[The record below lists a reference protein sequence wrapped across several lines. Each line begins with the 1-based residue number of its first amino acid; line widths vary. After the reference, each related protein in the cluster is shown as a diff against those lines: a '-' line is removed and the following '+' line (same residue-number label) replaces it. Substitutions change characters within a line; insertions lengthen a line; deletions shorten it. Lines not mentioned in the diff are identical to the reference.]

1 MAGSG
6 GTFRWCFKI
15 CSSCVRLGIFKVI
28 MGLTSNVLAIIRG
41 RKGGDFLLNA
51 FYRKRESFASADTN
65 LVFNTPGD
73 AGYSQHSRING
84 SNVYLSLIT

>member
-28 MGLTSNVLAIIRG
+28 MGLTSNVLAVIRG

-51 FYRKRESFASADTN
+51 FYRKRALPPQTLILYLTHRVMLATAN
-65 LVFNTPGD
+65 IPG
-73 AGYSQHSRING
+73 
-84 SNVYLSLIT
+84 